1 MKRMTAIGWWA
12 AFLAG
17 AAAACT
23 DVEFGS
29 RAETIEDTKVQV
41 QVDWRADTARPA
53 DGLYVAMSR
62 ILRSVHY
69 LWTVDADGAVHVLDS
84 TDFDT
89 EEGGASLP
97 GFEEGGDPFE
107 PVAGKAAA
115 ADSTAADSTVL
126 SGLPEVEPGDYY
138 VMAFNLDTALY
149 AVDGM
154 RDFLAD
160 ASYSMRDL
168 RLQAREMD
176 DAAVAAFV
184 GNSHADFNPSYAYIR
199 DSGPLFLDVMKETF
213 AEGAVKSLRLEPERL
228 TQRIAIRFRLELEEG
243 VEVERITGEISGV
256 AGEVELMSGTVDD
269 SVTYRSLFEA
279 AEVSREGQVSLYE
292 GVVNVLGLFPGKDD
306 SFITGPGILQLSIRA
321 RSGEYERVFHAGIN
335 LKETITRAG
344 LMNALPGDAGFRTAR
359 EEAEL
364 QVESLLRIRNDQVEP
379 GGEGQGVEN
388 WFNSD
393 NIDVEL

>member
-1 MKRMTAIGWWA
+1 
-12 AFLAG
+12 
-17 AAAACT
+17 
-23 DVEFGS
+23 
-29 RAETIEDTKVQV
+29 
-41 QVDWRADTARPA
+41 
-53 DGLYVAMSR
+53 MSR

-84 TDFDT
+84 TDFAP

-115 ADSTAADSTVL
+115 ADSTAADSTAL

-138 VMAFNLDTALY
+138 VMAFNLE
-149 AVDGM
+149 
-154 RDFLAD
+154 
-160 ASYSMRDL
+160 
-168 RLQAREMD
+168 QAREMD